1 MYVRFPA
8 VKLQQ
13 YLPFTV
19 LKRKTPIEHVVIDR
33 VATVLTVYG
42 IETSCYNKTKYHKSH
57 KLQQYLPFTVLKQL
71 IMMWLLPYQFWLQ
84 QYLPFTVLKRHRQG
98 ARSRSRKRLLQQYLP
113 FTVLKLIKLIGATKD
128 SNRLLQQYLPFTVLK
143 PGLIRSMKSYFFML
157 QQYLPFT
164 VLKLTTV
171 GIWVFNKVFIEL
183 QQYLPFTV
191 LKHLY

>member
-1 MYVRFPA
+1 MRCNSTYRLRYWNTTTAMITVTNTFFM
-8 VKLQQ
+8 LQQ

-19 LKRKTPIEHVVIDR
+19 LKLTGMREFAGLFP
-33 VATVLTVYG
+33 VA
-42 IETSCYNKTKYHKSH
+42 
-57 KLQQYLPFTVLKQL
+57 LQQYLPFTVLKLNSSINTFFLFFGCNSTYRLRYWNPLL
-71 IMMWLLPYQFWLQ
+71 ILLTSSWYI
-84 QYLPFTVLKRHRQG
+84 
-98 ARSRSRKRLLQQYLP
+98 SLQQYLP